1 MKGHENHLNEKK
13 SHLRVETMK
22 KRADWLAF
30 TMAFYHG
37 VKSLYGL
44 PIGAFDTTLE
54 VPGNLDFTGFPPLAI
69 SRTLDDFFKNSSSV
83 IHLIQFAPGIIIT
96 INRKLI

>member
-37 VKSLYGL
+37 VKSFCGF
-44 PIGAFDTTLE
+44 PIGVFDTM
-54 VPGNLDFTGFPPLAI
+54 PGIALPLILLGFSPLVI
-69 SRTLDDFFKNSSSV
+69 SRTFDDFFEKSSPV
-83 IHLIQFAPGIIIT
+83 IHLI
-96 INRKLI
+96 